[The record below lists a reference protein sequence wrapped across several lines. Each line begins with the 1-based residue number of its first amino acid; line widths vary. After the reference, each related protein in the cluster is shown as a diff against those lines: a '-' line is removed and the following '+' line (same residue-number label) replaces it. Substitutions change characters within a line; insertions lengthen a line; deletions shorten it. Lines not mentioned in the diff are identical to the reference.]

1 MFKRMFAL
9 FFLVLSNCA
18 VAKEVN
24 VYSMFTAGSTG
35 MLVGTEV
42 ISQLNNMQSDIE
54 FRLTSMPGAGGDNAT
69 LRAIAAARAG
79 QDVLI
84 WSGISGITL
93 GRYTSSNINA
103 YDRNSDIV
111 QVQSFSGTPFHL
123 AVNPNSNVK
132 SLNDLKKLF
141 SSGKTVYFGNTT
153 TNAIT
158 PYLNV
163 VLLKS
168 IGFKSKDLN
177 YTSPYEI
184 TKSILVNE
192 SDYTIFAPQDI
203 IGLRP
208 ILSSSLETSNISNGK
223 DVGVPDFNFIS
234 TVGFSVPKERVEFIK
249 TFDIFL
255 PKICGSSD
263 FIKLL
268 EKTGHELRCFDGK
281 KIKQEIDKINEIVD
295 KYGNDI
301 SLK

>member
-1 MFKRMFAL
+1 MFNKMFAL
-9 FFLVLSNCA
+9 FFLLLSNCA
-18 VAKEVN
+18 MAKEVN
-24 VYSMFTAGSTG
+24 VYSMFTPGSVG

-42 ISQLNNMQSDIE
+42 ISQLNIIQNDVQ
-54 FRLTSMPGAGGDNAT
+54 FRLTSIPGAGGDNAT
-69 LRAIAAARAG
+69 LRAISAARAG
-79 QDVLI
+79 EDVLI
-84 WSGISGITL
+84 WSGISGVTL
-93 GRYTSSNINA
+93 GRYTSPNINA
-103 YDRNSDIV
+103 YNRNSDVV

-123 AVNPNSNVK
+123 AVNPNSNIK
-132 SLNDLKKLF
+132 SFNDLKNLF
-141 SSGKTVYFGNTT
+141 SSGKTVYFANTT

-192 SDYTIFAPQDI
+192 SDYTIFSPQDI

-208 ILSSSLETSNISNGK
+208 ILSSSLETSNIPNGK

-234 TVGFSVPKERVEFIK
+234 TVGFSVPKERVEFVK

-255 PKICGSSD
+255 PKICGSTD

-268 EKTGHELRCFDGK
+268 EKIGHELRCFERE
-281 KIKQEIDKINEIVD
+281 KIQQEIDKINKIVD
-295 KYGNDI
+295 KYEKDI
-301 SLK
+301 VLK

>member
-1 MFKRMFAL
+1 MFAL
-9 FFLVLSNCA
+9 FFLVLSNYA

-24 VYSMFTAGSTG
+24 VYSMFTAGSGG
-35 MLVGTEV
+35 MLIGAEV

-84 WSGISGITL
+84 WSGISGVTL
-93 GRYTSSNINA
+93 GRYTAPNINA

-123 AVNPNSNVK
+123 AVNPNSNIK

-192 SDYTIFAPQDI
+192 SDYTIFSPQDI

-208 ILSSSLETSNISNGK
+208 ILSSSLETSNIPNGK

-255 PKICGSSD
+255 PKICESSD

-268 EKTGHELRCFDGK
+268 EKIGHELRCFDGK

-295 KYGNDI
+295 RYGNDI